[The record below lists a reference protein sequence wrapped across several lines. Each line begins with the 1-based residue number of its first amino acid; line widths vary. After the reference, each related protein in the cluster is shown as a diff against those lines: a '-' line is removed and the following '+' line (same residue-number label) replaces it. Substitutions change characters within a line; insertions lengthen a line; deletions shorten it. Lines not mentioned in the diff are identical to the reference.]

1 MNSRILTRMKAIAM
15 FATLALP
22 VQLAA
27 QHTRYKLIDLGTLGG
42 RNSYQITPAQS
53 LNNRSEVIAFA
64 DTAVPD
70 PNGQNGIT
78 DGLVSHAILG
88 KQGVVTDLG
97 TPAGV
102 DSTVNASVP
111 TWISETGLVAGMSEN
126 GLIDPLT
133 GFPQV
138 RAVLWNGGSGIN
150 LGTLGGNSSQ
160 AFGVNSRV
168 QVVGVALNATPDD
181 FSQFMNFLPAATQAR
196 GFLWQNGSM
205 HDLGTLGGPDANAL
219 VINERG
225 QVAGFSFTDSSPNAT
240 TGMPTV
246 HPFLWEN
253 GRMLDL
259 GSLGGTLALPGP
271 LAAPGGGVLNSRGQ
285 VVGTSTLAGDINRHA
300 FLWEGG
306 VMKDLGTLGGNNSE
320 AFFISEA
327 GDVVGRHDI
336 SLLNTIH
343 HAFLWKNGVM
353 TDLGALD
360 PCLNST
366 ATSVNSNGQ
375 VVGDTGKCPDGGGGH
390 PFLSEQGQPMVD
402 LQNLALPGSDLTV
415 IDAAFINDRGE
426 IAGLGALPNGD
437 LRAVLLVPAS
447 AAEIAAAS
455 ALTVSRPPAT
465 AAERLANTE
474 ADAPASNRNRTL
486 SPFRRLRPEP

>member
-1 MNSRILTRMKAIAM
+1 
-15 FATLALP
+15 
-22 VQLAA
+22 
-27 QHTRYKLIDLGTLGG
+27 
-42 RNSYQITPAQS
+42 
-53 LNNRSEVIAFA
+53 
-64 DTAVPD
+64 
-70 PNGQNGIT
+70 
-78 DGLVSHAILG
+78 
-88 KQGVVTDLG
+88 
-97 TPAGV
+97 V
-102 DSTVNASVP
+102 DSTVNASIP
-111 TWISETGLVAGMSEN
+111 TWISETGLVAGLSET
-126 GLIDPLT
+126 GFIDPLT

-160 AFGVNSRV
+160 AFSVNSQG

-196 GFLWQNGSM
+196 AFLWQNGSM
-205 HDLGTLGGPDANAL
+205 HDLGTLGGPDADAL

-240 TGMPTV
+240 NGMPTV

-253 GRMLDL
+253 GRMLDI

-271 LAAPGGGVLNSRGQ
+271 FSAPGGGVLNSRGQ
-285 VVGTSTLAGDINRHA
+285 LVGTSTLAGDINRHA

-320 AFFISEA
+320 AFFTSEA
-327 GDVVGRHDI
+327 GDVVGRADI

-343 HAFLWKNGVM
+343 HAFLWKSGAI

-360 PCLNST
+360 ACLNST

-375 VVGDTGKCPDGGGGH
+375 VVGDTGMCPDGGEGH

-402 LQNLALPGSDLTV
+402 LKNLVLPGSNITV
-415 IDAAFINDRGE
+415 IAAAFINDRGD

-447 AAEIAAAS
+447 ASEVAAAS
-455 ALTVSRPPAT
+455 ALAPSRPAT
-465 AAERLANTE
+465 VAAHRLVTTS
-474 ADAPASNRNRTL
+474 ADSPASNRNRTL
-486 SPFRRLRPEP
+486 NQFRRLRPQP